1 MQSSAIIVQGLAN
14 STLTGS
20 LWLRL
25 GKELILSLLN
35 GLVLGLILLVGSY
48 FLLNVDYMVG
58 ITVTISLIAVILI
71 ASIIGTAIP
80 YFSIAKIILGF

>member
-35 GLVLGLILLVGSY
+35 GLVLGLILLVGSH

>member
-1 MQSSAIIVQGLAN
+1 MQSFAIIVQRLAN

-35 GLVLGLILLVGSY
+35 GLVLGLILLVGSH
-48 FLLNVDYMVG
+48 FLLNVDYKVG